1 MCPEKS
7 DCTRMKEKSA
17 LIAEQEEGMVYY
29 KERGKEKE
37 KSKGM
42 DTSRR
47 GQARKSNHVFPS
59 SASVPYLR

>member
-1 MCPEKS
+1 
-7 DCTRMKEKSA
+7 MKEKSA

-37 KSKGM
+37 KSKGT

-59 SASVPYLR
+59 SASVPYLQ